1 MELPDWLLDAAPFLG
16 VIGALVALIFGAQWA
31 QRRRKPPT
39 VTYLPPRPG
48 VTPPVDDLA
57 RRLDEIPEGQPAPEP
72 TDPEGLSG
80 DEVDEILTGNRNRTR
95 TP

>member
-1 MELPDWLLDAAPFLG
+1 
-16 VIGALVALIFGAQWA
+16 
-31 QRRRKPPT
+31 
-39 VTYLPPRPG
+39 
-48 VTPPVDDLA
+48 VTPPVDDLE

>member
-1 MELPDWLLDAAPFLG
+1 MDLPDWLLDAAPFLG
-16 VIGALVALIFGAQWA
+16 VIGALVTLLFGAQWA
-31 QRRRKPPT
+31 QRRRRPPT

-72 TDPEGLSG
+72 TDPAGLTA
-80 DEVDEILTGNRNRTR
+80 DEVDDVLTGGRGK
-95 TP
+95 